1 MANLVGA
8 ASLAA
13 VTGTRNGGGFWLSRM
28 RATRGVCVS
37 RVRATPGGAAR
48 AVCGVVNA
56 ARWEKTGRVKAS
68 LPLKAIVDRS
78 AAADEETAAFA
89 LHSSSASEM
98 MGFENATN
106 EEIDVDAT
114 ALRTTTIGEFTT
126 ERRQQLSVITAD
138 AGLVVD
144 TVVASAETNKT
155 QSFQPASKLRSLG
168 AVKKPNTSSAANY
181 VSFRQT
187 GKGGL
192 LGCDRD
198 VTTSALHG
206 VLQRLDKSNRYPV
219 LFFAPE
225 MRDLAEKIAQEVRNF
240 PTQHTPPA

>member
-1 MANLVGA
+1 
-8 ASLAA
+8 
-13 VTGTRNGGGFWLSRM
+13 
-28 RATRGVCVS
+28 
-37 RVRATPGGAAR
+37 
-48 AVCGVVNA
+48 
-56 ARWEKTGRVKAS
+56 
-68 LPLKAIVDRS
+68 
-78 AAADEETAAFA
+78 
-89 LHSSSASEM
+89 

>member
-1 MANLVGA
+1 M
-8 ASLAA
+8 
-13 VTGTRNGGGFWLSRM
+13 SRM

-48 AVCGVVNA
+48 DVCGVVTA
-56 ARWEKTGRVKAS
+56 ARWEKTGRGKAS

-89 LHSSSASEM
+89 LHSSSASEL

-155 QSFQPASKLRSLG
+155 QSFQTASKLRSLG
-168 AVKKPNTSSAANY
+168 AVWGLMYAAAPPHIARVGLSSLTPPPAAFSNSPSAASAALAAAASSPTPNVSSAA
-181 VSFRQT
+181 T
-187 GKGGL
+187 AAML
-192 LGCDRD
+192 
-198 VTTSALHG
+198 
-206 VLQRLDKSNRYPV
+206 
-219 LFFAPE
+219 
-225 MRDLAEKIAQEVRNF
+225 
-240 PTQHTPPA
+240 